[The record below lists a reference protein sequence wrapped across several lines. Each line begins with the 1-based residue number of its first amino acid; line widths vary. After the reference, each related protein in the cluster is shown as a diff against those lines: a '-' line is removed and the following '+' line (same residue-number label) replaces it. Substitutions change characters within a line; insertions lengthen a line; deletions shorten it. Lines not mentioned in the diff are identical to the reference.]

1 LEKGPEG
8 ESRIISQSAGKSGGT
23 TFLEIVNVKRN
34 FIVGRNSLWD
44 RFLRRKPKLLRA
56 VQDVTL
62 SIKKGETLALLGE
75 SGSGKTT
82 LGRLV
87 SGLDRPDSGTIALNG
102 QRIRYVREKG
112 AVRGRVQM
120 VFQDPGASLDP
131 FMNTFNC
138 IAEPLRKNNSL
149 SKAERRQ
156 QVIEALDAVGMDESY
171 ADRKTSELSGGQKQ
185 RVAVARAIVGD
196 PDVIVLD
203 EPTSSI
209 DVSIQAQILNL
220 LYELQ
225 RDRGF
230 TYLLITHDPNV
241 ARFLADSIAVMHLG
255 RVVEYGPAPEVLL
268 NPRDPYTIA
277 LLTSAPKLGKPSEL
291 PPPPNAK
298 P

>member
-1 LEKGPEG
+1 MMQSDASARGP
-8 ESRIISQSAGKSGGT
+8 
-23 TFLEIVNVKRN
+23 FLEIVNVKRN
-34 FIVGRNSLWD
+34 FVVGRNSLWD
-44 RFLRRKPKLLRA
+44 RFLRREPRLLPA

-62 SIKKGETLALLGE
+62 SISKGETLALLGE

-87 SGLDRPDSGTIALNG
+87 SGLDKPDSGDIILNG
-102 QRIRYVREKG
+102 QKIKYVRDKG

-131 FMNTFNC
+131 FMSAFDC

-149 SKAERRQ
+149 SKLGRRKK
-156 QVIEALDAVGMDESY
+156 VIDALDAVGMDPSY
-171 ADRKTSELSGGQKQ
+171 AERKTSELSGGQKQ
-185 RVAVARAIVGD
+185 RIAVARSIVGS

-220 LYELQ
+220 LFELQ

-241 ARFLADSIAVMHLG
+241 ARYLADTVAVMHLG
-255 RVVEYGPAPEVLL
+255 KVVEYGPESTVLQ
-268 NPRDPYTIA
+268 NPRDPYTVA
-277 LLTSAPKLGKPSEL
+277 LLSSAPKLEKPSAL
-291 PPPPNAK
+291 PPPP
-298 P
+298 

>member
-1 LEKGPEG
+1 LQTG
-8 ESRIISQSAGKSGGT
+8 STSSGA
-23 TFLEIVNVKRN
+23 FLEILNVTRN

-44 RFLRRKPKLLRA
+44 RLLRREPKLLPA

-62 SIKKGETLALLGE
+62 SIAKGRTLALLGE

-87 SGLDRPDSGTIALNG
+87 SGLDRPDSGEIILNG
-102 QRIRYVREKG
+102 QKIRYVRDKG

-131 FMNTFNC
+131 FMSTFNC
-138 IAEPLRKNNSL
+138 IAEPLRKNKGL
-149 SKAERRQ
+149 SKTERRN
-156 QVIEALDAVGMDESY
+156 QVIDALDAVGMDPSY
-171 ADRKTSELSGGQKQ
+171 AERKTSELSGGQKQ
-185 RVAVARAIVGD
+185 RIAVARSIVGD

-220 LYELQ
+220 LLELQ

-241 ARFLADSIAVMHLG
+241 ARFLSDSIAVMHLG
-255 RVVEYGPAPEVLL
+255 KVVEYGQSSRVLQS
-268 NPRDPYTIA
+268 PQDPYTVA
-277 LLTSAPKLGKPSEL
+277 LLSSAPKLGTPSEF
-291 PPPPNAK
+291 PPPPPAAS
-298 P
+298 

>member
-1 LEKGPEG
+1 MMQSDASVRGP
-8 ESRIISQSAGKSGGT
+8 
-23 TFLEIVNVKRN
+23 FLEIVNVKRN
-34 FIVGRNSLWD
+34 FVVGRNSLWD
-44 RFLRRKPKLLRA
+44 RFLRRKPKLLPA

-62 SIKKGETLALLGE
+62 SISKGETLALLGE

-87 SGLDRPDSGTIALNG
+87 SGLDKPDSGDIILNG
-102 QRIRYVREKG
+102 QKVRYVRDKG

-131 FMNTFNC
+131 FMSAFDC
-138 IAEPLRKNNSL
+138 IAEPLRNNSL
-149 SKAERRQ
+149 SKVERRKK
-156 QVIEALDAVGMDESY
+156 VIDALDAVGMDPSY
-171 ADRKTSELSGGQKQ
+171 AERKTSELSGGQKQ
-185 RVAVARAIVGD
+185 RIAVARSIVGN

-220 LYELQ
+220 LFELQ

-241 ARFLADSIAVMHLG
+241 ARYLADTVAVMHLG
-255 RVVEYGPAPEVLL
+255 KVVEHGRASTVLQ
-268 NPRDPYTIA
+268 NPQDPYTLA
-277 LLTSAPKLGKPSEL
+277 LLSSAPKLEKPSAL
-291 PPPPNAK
+291 PPPP
-298 P
+298 

>member
-1 LEKGPEG
+1 MN
-8 ESRIISQSAGKSGGT
+8 
-23 TFLEIVNVKRN
+23 VNRN
-34 FIVGRNSLWD
+34 FVVGRNSLWD
-44 RFLRRKPKLLRA
+44 RFLRREPKLLPA

-62 SIKKGETLALLGE
+62 SISKGETLALLGE

-87 SGLDRPDSGTIALNG
+87 SGLDKPDSGEIILNG
-102 QRIRYVREKG
+102 QKIRYVREKG

-131 FMNTFNC
+131 FMSAFDC
-138 IAEPLRKNNSL
+138 IAEPLRKNNLL
-149 SKAERRQ
+149 SKVERRKK
-156 QVIEALDAVGMDESY
+156 VIDALDAVGMDPSY
-171 ADRKTSELSGGQKQ
+171 AERKTSELSGGQKQ
-185 RVAVARAIVGD
+185 RIAVARSIVGN

-220 LYELQ
+220 LIELQ

-241 ARFLADSIAVMHLG
+241 ARYLADRIAVMHLG
-255 RVVEYGPAPEVLL
+255 KVVEYGPASTILL
-268 NPRDPYTIA
+268 NPQDPYTLA
-277 LLTSAPKLGKPSEL
+277 LLSSAPKLEKPSAL
-291 PPPPNAK
+291 PPPP
-298 P
+298 PSGGS